1 MLSKKV
7 DYVIV
12 GQGLAGSV
20 LAHQLI
26 IRDKKIMI
34 IDNNHVGSSS
44 KVAAGIIN
52 PITGPR
58 LSLTDNFTQLFSQ
71 AKHYYALLGEQL
83 GINLSQELKQHRK
96 IQDQAQLN
104 YYQKH
109 KANIGYQYT
118 LGKQIQSPYFSCEFG
133 SIEVLQS
140 TVIDTK
146 RLISEARNWFNEFEI
161 INSTE
166 LDYRQIK
173 STRTGFNINQIE
185 TNHIIFCEGFQAI
198 NNPWLSGLPFKL
210 SKGEILTIEVDQ
222 TIKHLLNWGNWLAP
236 IGGITKLGSNY
247 QWGDLNLNKS
257 VEVKNQLLD
266 SLMQNTRLQGR
277 VTNHEVGIRPTTTQR
292 KPFIGSLKN
301 LKGAYCFNGFG
312 SKGCLLIPYY
322 AELFC
327 EHLINNKPLSN
338 DLTQWL

>member
-1 MLSKKV
+1 MSSKKV
-7 DYVIV
+7 DYVII

-26 IRDKKIMI
+26 LRGKKVMI

-58 LSLTDNFTQLFSQ
+58 LSLTYNFNQLFPQ

-83 GINLSQELKQHRK
+83 GINLSQELQQHRK

-104 YYQKH
+104 YYQKR
-109 KANIGYQYT
+109 KADIDYQST
-118 LGKQIQSPYFSCEFG
+118 LGKQTQSPYFSSEFG
-133 SIEVLQS
+133 SVEVLQS

-146 RLISEARNWFNEFEI
+146 RLISETRNWFKESNI
-161 INSTE
+161 INSTK
-166 LDYRQIK
+166 LDYQHIQP
-173 STRTGFNINQIE
+173 SGNGFTINQIE
-185 TNHIIFCEGFQAI
+185 TSHIIFCEGFQATK
-198 NNPWLSGLPFKL
+198 NPWLSDLPFKL

-236 IGGITKLGSNY
+236 IGDITKLGSNY
-247 QWGDLNLNKS
+247 QWDDLKLNKS
-257 VEVKNQLLD
+257 EQVKNQLLD
-266 SLMQNTRLQGR
+266 SLIHNTHLQGT
-277 VTNHEVGIRPTTTQR
+277 VTNHQVGIRPTTKQR

-322 AELFC
+322 ADLFC
-327 EHLINNKPLSN
+327 EHLINNKPLSK